1 MAVSP
6 RLIAFGAL
14 CASPAL
20 FLTGCGDD
28 ATGARTTLGTVQN
41 TSYVVEPPIT
51 TTTTTTLPTAVAPGQ
66 TVPGEQSYTVVAG
79 DSVYKIASL
88 HGIAPDALANYNDW
102 PEGIAHN
109 LLPGDVVRIPP
120 GSQAPSASGSGSG
133 STGGDTGTSD
143 GETPA
148 TPTTAAADAGTGC
161 THTVVAND
169 NPTRVANQYD
179 VTLDELN
186 NANVG
191 NPAYTRFLIGD
202 SINIPPN
209 GNC

>member
-6 RLIAFGAL
+6 RLIAFAAL
-14 CASPAL
+14 GASPAL

-28 ATGARTTLGTVQN
+28 ASGARTTLGTVQN

-51 TTTTTTLPTAVAPGQ
+51 TTTTTTLPSEVAPGE

-120 GSQAPSASGSGSG
+120 GSQAPGASSSSG
-133 STGGDTGTSD
+133 
-143 GETPA
+143 GET
-148 TPTTAAADAGTGC
+148 T
-161 THTVVAND
+161 
-169 NPTRVANQYD
+169 
-179 VTLDELN
+179 
-186 NANVG
+186 
-191 NPAYTRFLIGD
+191 
-202 SINIPPN
+202 
-209 GNC
+209 

>member
-51 TTTTTTLPTAVAPGQ
+51 TTTTTTLPSEIAPGQ

-88 HGIAPDALANYNDW
+88 HGVAPDALANYNDW

-133 STGGDTGTSD
+133 ADTGSEDTSG

-148 TPTTAAADAGTGC
+148 TPTTAADAGTGC
-161 THTVVAND
+161 SHTIVAGD
-169 NPTRVANQYD
+169 NPTRVANQYEIT
-179 VTLDELN
+179 VDELAAA
-186 NANVG
+186 NAG
-191 NPAYTRFLIGD
+191 NPAYQNFLIGSQL
-202 SINIPPN
+202 SIPAN
-209 GNC
+209 GSC